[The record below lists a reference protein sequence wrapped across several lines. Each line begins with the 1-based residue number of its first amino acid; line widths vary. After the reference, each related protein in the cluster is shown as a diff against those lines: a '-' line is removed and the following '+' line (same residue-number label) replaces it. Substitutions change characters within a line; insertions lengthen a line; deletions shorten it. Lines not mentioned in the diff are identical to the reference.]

1 MIDKKENLLFI
12 ISSPSGAGKSTIC
25 KIMLSEFSELSMSV
39 SVTTRKP
46 RHGEVDG
53 LDYIFKNKNE
63 YDKMVES
70 DMFLEHAK
78 FCDNYYGTPIDSTK
92 NILAS
97 GKNVLFDIDVSGSR
111 QIFSKMPQSVVRVFI
126 LPPSISELER
136 RLIARSKDNHD
147 VIQRR
152 LEIAKIEMECI
163 KEYDYVVIN
172 DDLEK
177 ASVEVKSI
185 YIAEK
190 IKRRNIDLGSLYI

>member
-25 KIMLSEFSELSMSV
+25 KIILSEFSDLSMSV
-39 SVTTRKP
+39 SVTTRNP
-46 RHGEVDG
+46 RQGEVDG
-53 LDYIFKNKNE
+53 YDYIFKSKNE

-78 FCDNYYGTPIDSTK
+78 FCDNYYGTPTESTK

-136 RLIARSKDNHD
+136 RLITRSKDNYD

-163 KEYDYVVIN
+163 NEYDYVVIN
-172 DDLEK
+172 DDLERV
-177 ASVEVKSI
+177 SIEVKSI

-190 IKRRNIDLGSLYI
+190 IKRRNIDLKSLYL